1 MLEGVIKFVPIG
13 ELRGRTSQLRSG
25 LEREKELVV
34 TSRGKPI
41 AILSAT
47 DEHSFERTLRDLRR
61 CRANEALSRLQR
73 DASRRGL
80 DALTMEDVDAEI
92 RDHRRRR
99 DAN

>member
-1 MLEGVIKFVPIG
+1 MKFVPVR
-13 ELRGRTSQLRSG
+13 ELRGRTSQLWSG

-34 TSRGKPI
+34 TSHGKPI

-61 CRANEALSRLQR
+61 CRADEALSRLQR

-80 DALTMEDVDAEI
+80 DSLTMEDVDAEI
-92 RDHRRRR
+92 RVHRRRR
-99 DAN
+99 DAC

>member
-1 MLEGVIKFVPIG
+1 MKFVPVR
-13 ELRGRTSQLRSG
+13 ELRGRTSQLWSG

-34 TSRGKPI
+34 TSHGKPI

-61 CRANEALSRLQR
+61 CRADEALSLLQR

-80 DALTMEDVDAEI
+80 DSLTMEDVDAEI
-92 RDHRRRR
+92 RACRRRR
-99 DAN
+99 DAS